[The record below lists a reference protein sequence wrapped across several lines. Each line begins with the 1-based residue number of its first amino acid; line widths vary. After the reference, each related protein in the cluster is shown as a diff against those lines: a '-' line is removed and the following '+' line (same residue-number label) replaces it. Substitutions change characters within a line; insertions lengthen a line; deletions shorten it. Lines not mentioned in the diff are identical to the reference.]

1 MSNIAALFSLHGKV
15 AFVTGASGGLG
26 RAMALGL
33 SQAGATVVIAGRN
46 IARLQATHDAVEAQG
61 GKAHSMAFDMQ
72 DYAAAA
78 QAIADTATRHGR
90 LDILVNNAGLNLRGP
105 LLDSTVDEWNTVMNT
120 NMTATYVLTREAL
133 RPMVANGWGRIINIG
148 SALSVIGRQR
158 IASYVAS
165 KHAVAGF
172 TKAVAAEFGRSGI
185 TCNCLA
191 PGYFNTEI
199 NDTLTSVGGVTAN
212 IMGRIAMRR
221 WGDPH
226 ELAGVAVFLASDA
239 SSYVT
244 GHVLLADG
252 GLTAAFALPE
262 TE

>member
-1 MSNIAALFSLHGKV
+1 MADVAALFSLHGRV

-26 RAMALGL
+26 RAMAVALAH
-33 SQAGATVVIAGRN
+33 AGATVVIAGRN
-46 IARLQATHDAVEAQG
+46 QARLKDTEAAVQAAGGVVQSVVFDLEDHDAATRAV
-61 GKAHSMAFDMQ
+61 
-72 DYAAAA
+72 
-78 QAIADTATRHGR
+78 ADTVARHGA
-90 LDILVNNAGLNLRGP
+90 LDILVNNAGMNLRGP
-105 LLDSTVDEWNTVMNT
+105 MLDSTVAEWNTVMST
-120 NMTATYVLTREAL
+120 NVTATYVLTREAL
-133 RPMVANGWGRIINIG
+133 RPMVARGWGRIINIG
-148 SALSVIGRQR
+148 SALSVIGRQH

-172 TKAVAAEFGRSGI
+172 TKVVAAEFGRSGI

-199 NDTLTSVGGVTAN
+199 NDALTAAGGVAAS
-212 IMGRIAMRR
+212 IRGRIALGR

-226 ELAGVAVFLASDA
+226 ELAGAVVFLASEA

-252 GLTAAFALPE
+252 GLTAAFVLPE
-262 TE
+262 AS